1 MGDSKVDRNEPCRVS
16 ITHCSL
22 QTVVSVLGLIKLHAR
37 RPGRHWMNLH
47 GYIVLIDCSGIDL
60 TYATRN
66 FYLFIS
72 DDVYVTD
79 GVANGFSFKL

>member
-1 MGDSKVDRNEPCRVS
+1 MGDSKVDTDESCWAS

-22 QTVVSVLGLIKLHAR
+22 QTVVLVLGLMKLHAW
-37 RPGRHWMNLH
+37 RPGRCWMNLH

-66 FYLFIS
+66 FYLFVS
-72 DDVYVTD
+72 DDVNVTD

>member
-1 MGDSKVDRNEPCRVS
+1 
-16 ITHCSL
+16 
-22 QTVVSVLGLIKLHAR
+22 
-37 RPGRHWMNLH
+37 MNLH

-66 FYLFIS
+66 FYLFVS
-72 DDVYVTD
+72 DDVNVTD

>member
-1 MGDSKVDRNEPCRVS
+1 
-16 ITHCSL
+16 
-22 QTVVSVLGLIKLHAR
+22 
-37 RPGRHWMNLH
+37 MNLH

-60 TYATRN
+60 TYAIRN

-79 GVANGFSFKL
+79 GVANGFSFKLRLIRICLGHSQRRE